1 MAWNFWV
8 VDTRSGAKILQVHPS
23 SSSFSRVLNG
33 EGSGTHTFQLGERV
47 VPRDVWRLLSVPWA
61 RTLVISWGATA
72 VYAGVVVDSDYD
84 RDSMVLSLST
94 ADIRKVF
101 SYRFPF
107 GATSYYEADG
117 VTPGKLVCSNLS
129 LRSIVSRV
137 MGAGMVGPFPIYS
150 LPITLPPTSEAGPH
164 SRTFYNYNFRT
175 VDDLLDELQST
186 DGGPDIDFEPV
197 WVDTLLRW
205 TMRTG
210 TPAQPQLTGNTF
222 EWNTAGEKCG
232 LTGIRQTVSGAKQAS
247 GVFSIGEGSEEDMRV
262 VGFGLE
268 SAAPFPALD
277 VTQSFK
283 SGELDDT
290 ALFAQ
295 SKAMLDLL
303 KTSTVQW
310 EMGALASGYPGV
322 DQLRLGST
330 LRVNFKDDPWVDDGW
345 SVTRL
350 IGFSGD
356 MSERVRFDVQTV
368 GV

>member
-1 MAWNFWV
+1 MAWNFWF
-8 VDTRSGAKILQVHPS
+8 VDTRTGVKQLEVRPS

-33 EGSGTHTFQLGERV
+33 EGGGLHSFQLGERV
-47 VPRDVWRLLSVPWA
+47 LSRATWRGLVTPWS
-61 RTLVISWGATA
+61 RTLVVSWGAVA
-72 VYAGVVVDSDYD
+72 VYAGVVVDSSYD
-84 RDSMVLSLST
+84 RDLQTLNVAT
-94 ADIRKVF
+94 ADVRKIF

-107 GATSYYEADG
+107 GSTSYYEVDG
-117 VTPGKLVCSNLS
+117 VTPGKLVCTNLS

-137 MGAGMVGPFPIYS
+137 MGAGLTGPFPIYS
-150 LPITLPPTSEAGPH
+150 LPITLPTSSEAGTH

-186 DGGPDIDFEPV
+186 DGGPDIDFEPS
-197 WVDTLLRW
+197 WVSNALVW

-210 TPAQPQLTGNTF
+210 TPAAPQLTGNTF

-262 VGFGLE
+262 VGYGLE

-283 SGELDDT
+283 SGELDDA
-290 ALFAQ
+290 ALFGQ

-310 EMGALASGYPGV
+310 EMGALASGYPGA

-330 LRVNFKDDPWVDDGW
+330 LRVNFKDDPWVYDGY

-356 MSERVRFDVQTV
+356 MSERIRFDVQTV
-368 GV
+368 G